1 MRVLNK
7 RERGFTLVE
16 LLIVVAILGVL
27 AGVAIPNVVRFMG
40 HGEEE
45 AAETE
50 LKNIQTAVTAMIVD
64 NAISELPTP
73 VNGVPVGS
81 GGGGVATSNMSAFPD
96 ALSDF
101 AWGTKVTDPDGYTYA
116 DATDKSGYVLFG
128 HDITGSD
135 PGNANP
141 NQTDANYVAQQST
154 KGTYIVDVSGTVTQV
169 TTGYK

>member
-7 RERGFTLVE
+7 REKGFTLVE

-27 AGVAIPNVVRFMG
+27 AAVAIPNVVRFMG
-40 HGEEE
+40 HGEVE

-73 VNGVPVGS
+73 VNGVPIGS

-96 ALSDF
+96 ASSNVVR
-101 AWGTKVTDPDGYTYA
+101 GTKVSDPEGYSYT
-116 DATDKSGYVLFG
+116 DATDKPGYTLFG

-141 NQTDANYVAQQST
+141 NQTDANYVAQRYT
-154 KGTYIVDVSGTVTQV
+154 KGTYTVDVFGTVTQV
-169 TTGYK
+169 THGYE